1 MISGNGIKKYAKSVR
16 RWAREAGY
24 YGDDDAALN
33 ISLLH
38 RAAFFGRIQEV
49 KDLLQAGAD
58 INARDTYGWIPLHD
72 AAMQGHAEIVY
83 YWRPVVH

>member
-49 KDLLQAGAD
+49 
-58 INARDTYGWIPLHD
+58 
-72 AAMQGHAEIVY
+72 
-83 YWRPVVH
+83 